1 MGLAVEHR
9 RGVRNAL
16 EATGRRL
23 GARTGFAAVR
33 GGLCG
38 GASPACGVLGARASY
53 RPSYL
58 AQTKQEA
65 GQRLTKGLD
74 RRASPAQ
81 GLDGGLWRRGGAVLA
96 DWSLRWSSG
105 SLDPRFRLVKLLRGF
120 WRDQGASKSP
130 AARKSRRQVDLPAAA
145 LRGNPGRCR

>member
-33 GGLCG
+33 GGLRG
-38 GASPACGVLGARASY
+38 GASPAHGVLGARASY

-81 GLDGGLWRRGGAVLA
+81 GLDGGLWR
-96 DWSLRWSSG
+96 
-105 SLDPRFRLVKLLRGF
+105 
-120 WRDQGASKSP
+120 
-130 AARKSRRQVDLPAAA
+130 
-145 LRGNPGRCR
+145 

>member
-16 EATGRRL
+16 EVTGRRL
-23 GARTGFAAVR
+23 GAQTGFAAVR
-33 GGLCG
+33 GGPCG

-81 GLDGGLWRRGGAVLA
+81 GLDGGLWR
-96 DWSLRWSSG
+96 
-105 SLDPRFRLVKLLRGF
+105 
-120 WRDQGASKSP
+120 
-130 AARKSRRQVDLPAAA
+130 
-145 LRGNPGRCR
+145 